1 MRNVNILL
9 TRYDVP
15 ESVAWFV
22 LWLLRRYTLS
32 VDTSWQLLQGEI
44 TCIIVFL
51 PNGSVIHGHFT

>member
-22 LWLLRRYTLS
+22 LWLLRRCTLS

-51 PNGSVIHGHFT
+51 PNGSVIHGHVT